1 VCSSDLDG
9 LVIGVVV
16 NPIGMT
22 RAKFFELE
30 WAMVEI
36 KQWQWFFR

>member
-1 VCSSDLDG
+1 MKRIFGKDE

-22 RAKFFELE
+22 RAKFFERVVKFLLS
-30 WAMVEI
+30 I
-36 KQWQWFFR
+36 GDQ